1 MQVTVG
7 HIRLPSAFIHR
18 SDVQKNS
25 ANHIEEKKRLLQG
38 GAAAEPKP
46 IVAAP
51 ALSKLK
57 EGTLLDQVR
66 KSSSQRNF
74 NINFFNF
81 LFILGEI
88 AGICSTQHFFLD

>member
-7 HIRLPSAFIHR
+7 KVRMPSAFIHR

-38 GAAAEPKP
+38 GAPAEPKSA
-46 IVAAP
+46 VAAP
-51 ALSKLK
+51 TLSKLK

-66 KSSSQRNF
+66 KKTH
-74 NINFFNF
+74 
-81 LFILGEI
+81 LYE
-88 AGICSTQHFFLD
+88 T